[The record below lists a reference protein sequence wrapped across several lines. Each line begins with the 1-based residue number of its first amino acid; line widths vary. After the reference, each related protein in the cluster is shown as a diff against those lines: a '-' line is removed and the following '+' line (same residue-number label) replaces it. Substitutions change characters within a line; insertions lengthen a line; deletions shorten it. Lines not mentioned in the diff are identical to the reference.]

1 MDGGRSVTDTLE
13 PLLTSGLGTPLPI
26 RFEFW
31 DGTAIGPAD
40 APGAVAI
47 RSPRAIRWM
56 LWQPNELG
64 LARAFV
70 SGDLELDGDPVA
82 SLRELRERV
91 RVRPGRLARVRAF
104 ANLWAVAARL
114 DAIGPPPPVPEE
126 EARLGGRRHTHGRD
140 ASAIEHHYDVG
151 NDFYRLVLGPEMTY
165 SCARFETPE
174 STLDEAQRAKHDL
187 ICRKLGLGSAGGQR
201 FLDVGCGWGT
211 LVIHAA
217 LEYDAVGV
225 GITLSPSQCN
235 YARQRV
241 RALGLEGR
249 VEIRL
254 QDYRDLAGETFDAIA
269 SVGMFEHVGAE
280 RMAGYFTTLSQLL
293 TPQGRLLNHAI
304 SKPGGRAMVRRGFM
318 NRYVFPDGHLLD
330 VAQVVQAMERCGIE
344 VRDVESL
351 REHYAETLAAWL
363 DNLAGNWDE
372 ANALVGETRA
382 RVWRLY
388 MAASQNAFAAGALS
402 LHQVLGVRAD
412 IQGNSG
418 MPRTRAAWEHRSA
431 PALGGEPQLASAAD
445 GSF

>member
-1 MDGGRSVTDTLE
+1 V
-13 PLLTSGLGTPLPI
+13 GL
-26 RFEFW
+26 R
-31 DGTAIGPAD
+31 A
-40 APGAVAI
+40 
-47 RSPRAIRWM
+47 PRAIRWL

-91 RVRPGRLARVRAF
+91 LARTGRLASVRTLAT
-104 ANLWAVAARL
+104 LWSAAARI
-114 DAIGPPPPVPEE
+114 DAIGPPPPVPAE

-165 SCARFETPE
+165 SCARFETPD

-187 ICRKLGLGSAGGQR
+187 ICRKLGLDVPGGGVR
-201 FLDVGCGWGT
+201 LLDVGCGWGT
-211 LVIHAA
+211 LAIHAA
-217 LEYDAVGV
+217 LEYDAVAVGV
-225 GITLSPSQCN
+225 TVSPSQ
-235 YARQRV
+235 YAYAHQRV
-241 RALGLEGR
+241 KALGLEGR

-254 QDYRDLAGETFDAIA
+254 QDYRDLAGETFDAIS

-280 RMAGYFTTLSQLL
+280 RMAAYFTTLSDLL
-293 TPQGRLLNHAI
+293 VPQGRLLNHAI
-304 SKPGGRAMVRRGFM
+304 SKPGGRAMTRRGFM

-330 VAQVVQAMERCGIE
+330 VAQVVQAMEQCGIE
-344 VRDVESL
+344 VRDVECL

-363 DNLAGNWDE
+363 DNLTRTWDD
-372 ANALVGETRA
+372 ASALVGEPRA

-412 IQGNSG
+412 VHGTSG
-418 MPRTRAAWEHRSA
+418 MPRNRAAWER
-431 PALGGEPQLASAAD
+431 LGAGLSGAEPQLTPD
-445 GSF
+445 C